1 MADSRNTVDFIRSC
15 SFVPFEWRSLGGVF
29 ARNKG
34 NDSALSARVGFVVRK
49 GYDKAEDIEYGTVLE
64 GDGSFGVTL
73 KSKDYAFNLS
83 ATGVSYH
90 SGVDEPVRTQAISG
104 APIPGLKFTFS
115 KQVDEEAV
123 LAASYDFKQ
132 RRPELSVCWTGETFT
147 DKASM
152 VVSVDPVDRRVRLRA
167 GLSTPGPEWRVT
179 VYDEERDVVEH
190 PADDGARHR
199 LYVEHEA
206 CGTNLMART
215 RLGAR
220 LDLGRIVNYAADF
233 VDYNVQPRIP
243 ALLWRVPLM
252 GALYRVVVPAEDEQ
266 QLRHRISGWDL
277 QLEHDFERSRPKVG
291 LAKRIKGAEL
301 AVAYDLEE
309 EAASASLDVR
319 GARVVAQVGRQA
331 GGWGNPSLHFVV
343 EPLALL

>member
-1 MADSRNTVDFIRSC
+1 MTDCRNAVDFLQGT
-15 SFVPFEWRSLGGVF
+15 SFVPFEWRSLGGVL
-29 ARNKG
+29 ARSKS
-34 NDSALSARVGFVVRK
+34 NDASLSSQIGFVVRK
-49 GYDKAEDIEYGTVLE
+49 GYDKAEDIEYGRVIE

-104 APIPGLKFTFS
+104 APVPGLKFTFS

-132 RRPELSVCWTGETFT
+132 RRPELSICWTGETFT

-152 VVSVDPVDRRVRLRA
+152 LVSLDPVDRRVRLRA

-179 VYDEERDVVEH
+179 VYDEEREALEH

-199 LYVEHEA
+199 LYLEHEA
-206 CGTNLMART
+206 CGMDLMART
-215 RLGAR
+215 KLGAR

-233 VDYNVQPRIP
+233 VDCNVQPRIP
-243 ALLWRVPLM
+243 GLLWRVPLVA
-252 GALYRVVVPAEDEQ
+252 ALYRAAVPPEDEQ

-277 QLEHDFERSRPKVG
+277 QLEHDLARSRPRVG
-291 LAKRIKGAEL
+291 LAKRFRGAEL
-301 AVAYDLEE
+301 AVGYDLEE
-309 EAASASLDVR
+309 EQASVSLDVR
-319 GARVVAQVGRQA
+319 GARVVAQLGRQA
-331 GGWGNPSLHFVV
+331 SGWRNPSLHFVV